1 MDLETKKIADKLDEM
16 DNDKEYNSMVANYIR
31 DLEYKIDELEKEN
44 SELQFM
50 IDELN
55 SRFN

>member
-44 SELQFM
+44 SELQLM

-55 SRFN
+55 ARD

>member
-31 DLEYKIDELEKEN
+31 DLEYKIDELEKEK

-55 SRFN
+55 ARD